1 MQNTA
6 ITQRCVS
13 LHDNNR
19 QQSHGMPQSMSWR
32 SLRAAIKPLTY
43 RQPTQLS
50 PHFTTV
56 LQPVDYQRLCNMP
69 SFGLQKVAFQRAK
82 GGLLPSDLPCFRVH
96 PQFCWMRKGL

>member
-13 LHDNNR
+13 LHAGNR
-19 QQSHGMPQSMSWR
+19 QQCHGMPQSMSWR

-50 PHFTTV
+50 PHFATI

-69 SFGLQKVAFQRAK
+69 SFGLQKVAFQLAK
-82 GGLLPSDLPCFRVH
+82 GGLLQANLPCLWVH
-96 PQFCWMRKGL
+96 PQFSWIKIRC